1 MRARTPS
8 RDCILL
14 CNAGT
19 QRLCLWTYTN
29 TLLKHSQEVLGCAKT
44 TWVRLTCS
52 DLGAVIAALLRLLFY
67 SNANDCVLTAGI
79 CRWWTGRRRCKDR
92 TAAVRGARRRKAKG
106 CASQAARAA
115 VADAPAQRSDEVVCA
130 RPAPV
135 VRGAVASQRAAC
147 ACAPHTAG
155 RRHGTRGPARTEG
168 GEGCALGDAVN
179 AEGHLVLAA
188 LVDLH
193 RSHRSRRQFR
203 ARNIP
208 PVSRPGSRAG
218 ARAGRTGLPRRPK
231 IRARAGSTQA
241 RRAARGTQRTSI
253 SGLAVSIGVC
263 ENAWEV

>member
-1 MRARTPS
+1 M
-8 RDCILL
+8 
-14 CNAGT
+14 
-19 QRLCLWTYTN
+19 
-29 TLLKHSQEVLGCAKT
+29 
-44 TWVRLTCS
+44 TCS

-67 SNANDCVLTAGI
+67 SNANDCVLTAGR